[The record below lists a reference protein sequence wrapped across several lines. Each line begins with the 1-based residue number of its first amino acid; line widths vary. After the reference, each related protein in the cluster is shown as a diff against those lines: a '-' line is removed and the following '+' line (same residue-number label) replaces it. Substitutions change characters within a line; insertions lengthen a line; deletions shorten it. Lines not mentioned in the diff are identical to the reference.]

1 MSDEARLVASSAQK
15 DSKKYKTVY
24 KNISYSR
31 CKNCENNKGT
41 FWKINAKKQHI

>member
-1 MSDEARLVASSAQK
+1 MSDESRLVASSAKK

-31 CKNCENNKGT
+31 CKNCEN
-41 FWKINAKKQHI
+41 KKVLFGS